1 MNRFEDLLVWRKSR
15 ELANMV
21 YELSK
26 RGPFVRDFGLRDQ
39 MRRAAVSVM
48 SNIAE
53 GYERRS
59 DAEFR
64 QFLKVAKGSCGEV
77 RCQLYVAHDQGYLD
91 KATFDHA
98 LACAYEVSRML
109 QGLSTR
115 VGAGAKPAVKL

>member
-21 YELSK
+21 YEFSK
-26 RGPFVRDFGLRDQ
+26 CGPFVRDFGLRDQ

-77 RCQLYVAHDQGYLD
+77 RCQLYVARDQGYLD
-91 KATFDHA
+91 KAAFDRA
-98 LACAYEVSRML
+98 FTCASEISRML
-109 QGLSTR
+109 HGLSAKMVTR
-115 VGAGAKPAVKL
+115 KSPRRL